1 MYTKFVFLKFLVGGG
16 CSPAALLPLGVP
28 LTQCMRCYVADLCL
42 DYLKGETFREMGR
55 IGSMK
60 YEVEKDDVT
69 LNMSDS
75 C

>member
-1 MYTKFVFLKFLVGGG
+1 VSSKFVFLKFRVGEGD

-42 DYLKGETFREMGR
+42 DYLTGETFKEMGK

-60 YEVEKDDVT
+60 YEVEKDEVA
-69 LNMSDS
+69 
-75 C
+75 